1 MDVDSIALNFN
12 PTTLFILNLILGF
25 VMFGVAL
32 DMTLDDFTSIKE
44 RPRSFIIGMVCQFFI
59 LPALTFLLV
68 LWLAPAPSVGL
79 GMILVASCPG
89 GNISNFFTHLGKGNT
104 ALSVSMSAV
113 STAAA
118 LFMTPF
124 NFGFWGSMIPG
135 AEVILTEVNVTF
147 WQMAQTIF
155 ILMLIPLAVGMFI
168 RYRYTS
174 LANKLVRPMK
184 IFSMVFFLAFVAV
197 ALAGNW
203 TNFVNHIDIVFLTV
217 LVMNAVA
224 ITLGYTAASLSR
236 LPEADRRAVALEVG
250 IQNSGLGLILIFNFF
265 GGLGGMAIIAGWWG
279 IWHII
284 TGYAI
289 GYIWSRS
296 GANGGN
302 IDTITGGRL
311 QV

>member
-1 MDVDSIALNFN
+1 MDVDAIALNFN
-12 PTTLFILNLILGF
+12 PTTLFILNLVLGF

-32 DMTLDDFTSIKE
+32 DMTIGDFASIKD
-44 RPRSFIIGMVCQFFI
+44 RPRSFLIGMACQFFI
-59 LPALTFLLV
+59 LPAITLLLV
-68 LWLAPAPSVGL
+68 LWLQPAPSVGL

-89 GNISNFFTHLGKGNT
+89 GNISNFFTYLGKGNT

-118 LFMTPF
+118 MFMTPF
-124 NFGFWGSMIPG
+124 NFAFWGGMVPG
-135 AEVILTEVNVTF
+135 ADAILAEINVTF

-155 ILMLIPLAVGMFI
+155 ILMLIPLAIGMFI
-168 RYRYTS
+168 RHRFPEI
-174 LANKLVRPMK
+174 ANKMVRPMK

-203 TNFVNHIDIVFLTV
+203 QNFMDSINIVFLTV
-217 LVMNAVA
+217 LLMNAFA
-224 ITLGYTAASLSR
+224 IALGYFSATAFR
-236 LPEADRRAVALEVG
+236 LPESDRRAVALEVG

-284 TGYAI
+284 TGYAM
-289 GYIWSRS
+289 GYIWSRV
-296 GANGGN
+296 NTNQDNINHIPGGS
-302 IDTITGGRL
+302 L
-311 QV
+311 QT

>member
-1 MDVDSIALNFN
+1 MNVDSIALNFN

-32 DMTLDDFTSIKE
+32 DMTLADFSSIKE
-44 RPRSFIIGMVCQFFI
+44 RPRSFLIGMACQFFI
-59 LPALTFLLV
+59 LPAVTFLLI
-68 LWLAPAPSVGL
+68 LWLNPHPSVGL

-89 GNISNFFTHLGKGNT
+89 GNISNFFTYLGKGNT

-118 LFMTPF
+118 MFMTPF
-124 NFGFWGSMIPG
+124 NFAFWGGMVPG
-135 AEVILTEVNVTF
+135 AQGALAEINVTF

-155 ILMLIPLAVGMFI
+155 ILMLIPLVIGMFI
-168 RYRYTS
+168 RHRFPAT
-174 LANKLVRPMK
+174 AGKLVKPMK
-184 IFSMVFFLAFVAV
+184 TFSMVFFLAFVAV

-203 TNFVNHIDIVFLTV
+203 ENFMASIDIVFLSV
-217 LVMNAVA
+217 LIMNALA
-224 ITLGYTAASLSR
+224 IALGYFSATLFQ
-236 LPEADRRAVALEVG
+236 LPETDRRAVALEVG

-289 GYIWSRS
+289 GYIWSRQS
-296 GANGGN
+296 PNSDN
-302 IDTITGGRL
+302 IGHIADGTL

>member
-32 DMTLDDFTSIKE
+32 DMTFDDFRGIKD
-44 RPRSFIIGMVCQFFI
+44 RPRSFLIGMVCQFFI

-68 LWLAPAPSVGL
+68 LLLKPAPSVGL
-79 GMILVASCPG
+79 GMILVSSCPG
-89 GNISNFFTHLGKGNT
+89 GNISNFFTHLSKGNT

-113 STAAA
+113 STVAA

-124 NFGFWGSMIPG
+124 NFSFWGSMVPG
-135 AEVILTEVNVTF
+135 AQAILSEINVTF
-147 WQMAQTIF
+147 FQMAQTIF
-155 ILMLIPLAVGMFI
+155 ILMLVPLAIGMFI
-168 RYRYTS
+168 RYRFPS
-174 LANKLVRPMK
+174 LADKMLRPMK
-184 IFSMVFFLAFVAV
+184 IFSMTFFLAFVAL

-203 TNFVNHIDIVFLTV
+203 SNFVNHVDVIFLAV
-217 LVMNAVA
+217 LIMNGIALA
-224 ITLGYTAASLSR
+224 LGYSAASLFR

-265 GGLGGMAIIAGWWG
+265 GGLGGMALIAGWWG

-284 TGYAI
+284 TGYAM
-289 GYIWSRS
+289 GYIWSRT
-296 GANGGN
+296 NPNNGN
-302 IDTITGGRL
+302 IVGL
-311 QV
+311 A

>member
-32 DMTLDDFTSIKE
+32 DMTLDDFSSIKE
-44 RPRSFIIGMVCQFFI
+44 RPRSFLIGMACQFFI
-59 LPALTFLLV
+59 LPALTFLLII
-68 LWLAPAPSVGL
+68 WLKPLPSIGL

-113 STAAA
+113 STVAA

-135 AEVILTEVNVTF
+135 SEAILAEINVTF

-168 RYRYTS
+168 RHRYNP
-174 LANKLVRPMK
+174 LADKLVRPMK
-184 IFSMVFFLAFVAV
+184 IFSMTFFLAFVV
-197 ALAGNW
+197 LALAGNW
-203 TNFVNHIDIVFLTV
+203 SNFVNYVDVIFFTV
-217 LVMNAVA
+217 LAMNALA
-224 ITLGYTAASLSR
+224 ITLGYTSASLLR

-265 GGLGGMAIIAGWWG
+265 GGLGGMALIAGWWG
-279 IWHII
+279 IWHIL

-289 GYIWSRS
+289 GYIWSR
-296 GANGGN
+296 AKPNNGN
-302 IDTITGGRL
+302 IDKIAGRRL
-311 QV
+311 QA